1 MLTQIG
7 IFALANANALKDLNY
22 TKSNNKKKP
31 KYIVQKKKPH
41 THKYM
46 EFYNEYSTQL

>member
-22 TKSNNKKKP
+22 TKSNKKR
-31 KYIVQKKKPH
+31 
-41 THKYM
+41 T
-46 EFYNEYSTQL
+46 

>member
-22 TKSNNKKKP
+22 TKSNKKKNLN
-31 KYIVQKKKPH
+31 ILSKKKPH

>member
-22 TKSNNKKKP
+22 KKSNKK
-31 KYIVQKKKPH
+31 I
-41 THKYM
+41 T
-46 EFYNEYSTQL
+46 